1 MIDYGIGVIV
11 AHPDDFELIA
21 GEKTV
26 RWLRGRGVNRIDVW
40 HPTRGEYGKLFGVA
54 AAPDVVAG
62 TRRKELARAAR
73 AGGYRGLF
81 FPEPFE
87 DGSLGRHQEELN
99 DAVTNVVRR
108 HKYGALFSFS
118 RTEGPLT
125 PVFAHRDHLA
135 VAIATEIASEVAD
148 NAHEYPRKG
157 VLPLGYR
164 PEVYGWEAIRRL
176 GAWDQYAQ
184 VPMTFRDV
192 LDQVAFMA
200 KHHASQFTDPNF
212 LQELLLR
219 LYKGEKRGTYRKL
232 YNRLR

>member
-1 MIDYGIGVIV
+1 MIDHGIGVIV

-26 RWLRGRGVNRIDVW
+26 RWLRSRGVKRIDVW
-40 HPTRGEYGKLFGVA
+40 HPTRGEYGKLFGADAEPTTVA
-54 AAPDVVAG
+54 K
-62 TRRKELARAAR
+62 TRGKELARAAR

-81 FPEPFE
+81 FPAPFE
-87 DGSLGRHQEELN
+87 DGSLGRNQEQLN
-99 DAVTNVVRR
+99 DAVTNLVRK

-118 RTEGPLT
+118 RAEGPMT
-125 PVFAHRDHLA
+125 TVFAHRDHLA

-148 NAHEYPRKG
+148 NAHEYSRKG
-157 VLPLGYR
+157 VSPLGYR

-184 VPMTFRDV
+184 IPMTVRDV
-192 LDQVAFMA
+192 LDQVAFMG
-200 KHHASQFTDPNF
+200 KHHASQFTDAEF
-212 LQELLLR
+212 LKGLLFR
-219 LYKGEKRGTYRKL
+219 LYKGEKQGTYRKL